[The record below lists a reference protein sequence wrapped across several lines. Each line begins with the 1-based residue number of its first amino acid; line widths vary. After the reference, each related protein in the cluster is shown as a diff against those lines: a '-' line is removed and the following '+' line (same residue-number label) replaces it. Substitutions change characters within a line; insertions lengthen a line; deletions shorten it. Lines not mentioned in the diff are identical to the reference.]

1 MGLGW
6 YVTLAVVGMIV
17 TEPFEADATCVN
29 EQQASDTE
37 AGLVIH
43 LPATCSPDEREV
55 YAVPGETVIDAIA
68 KGWRVDLVGV
78 IIRGELNFDRLGSK
92 AAEGSN
98 ESENER
104 RFVLTALRIRDSDV
118 QGALRHRSLEGVL
131 RFQGP
136 VDFQGSRFREGVDL
150 SRSVF
155 QGKVDLSGATFEKE
169 AYFVGGRFTEEA
181 VCRET
186 KFGPSTRF
194 HRSVFQG
201 RLDCTGAL
209 FNGMAEFLEVT
220 FEQPATF
227 ERSRFGQG
235 TGFSGSHFKSR
246 VDFGEAIFSR
256 ETFFGFTIF
265 ENEALF
271 ARAQFLGTADFSSAE
286 FRQQDD
292 LAKARFD
299 QPPLLTQT
307 KRLASAQSDSFHET
321 REGQYALTLVFFV
334 AAVLLIAYLIKLK

>member
-1 MGLGW
+1 MGFGW
-6 YVTLAVVGMIV
+6 YVTLAVICMIV

-29 EQQASDTE
+29 EQQASGTE
-37 AGLVIH
+37 VGLVLH
-43 LPATCSPDEREV
+43 LPASCSPDEREA

-155 QGKVDLSGATFEKE
+155 QGRSISPAPPLKRKPISLEDVLPRKLFAGKRSLDPVPDFIDRCFRGCWIA
-169 AYFVGGRFTEEA
+169 R
-181 VCRET
+181 
-186 KFGPSTRF
+186 GPSSTAW
-194 HRSVFQG
+194 RS
-201 RLDCTGAL
+201 
-209 FNGMAEFLEVT
+209 FL
-220 FEQPATF
+220 
-227 ERSRFGQG
+227 
-235 TGFSGSHFKSR
+235 K
-246 VDFGEAIFSR
+246 
-256 ETFFGFTIF
+256 
-265 ENEALF
+265 
-271 ARAQFLGTADFSSAE
+271 
-286 FRQQDD
+286 
-292 LAKARFD
+292 
-299 QPPLLTQT
+299 
-307 KRLASAQSDSFHET
+307 
-321 REGQYALTLVFFV
+321 
-334 AAVLLIAYLIKLK
+334 